1 MKKSL
6 LLVFFSLFVTMIGFG
21 LTLPALP
28 FFVERLALGPEA
40 TQREIAFHVG
50 GLTSAFALTQLTF
63 SPLWGL
69 LSDAR
74 GRKLVLVTGMVG
86 FSLSQI
92 AFGLSSSLF
101 LLYSTRLSGGVFASA
116 VLTMSS
122 TYVADVLPPETRGK
136 GMAWRGSAAGLG
148 VVMGPMLSGLL
159 AGEDWHIRSRVV
171 GHLMFDGFS
180 IPFFVAAAIAAL
192 TVPLL
197 VRWLPEFSPST
208 GSENRQQR
216 DRGWYRLGLELKGL
230 LGLVLASQFGLAL
243 FEAVF
248 ALFAGQELGLNMT
261 QIGYGFAVCGL
272 VMAIFQGSV
281 VGYLSGKISER
292 VQIALGFL
300 LTGVGLL
307 LLLGAESVVYTLGV
321 IGVLAFGISLI
332 TPNVITLIA
341 NRSYS
346 NEGAAMGLQ
355 NAVAS
360 LGQVTGPLLG
370 GVLFGLNV
378 VLPFTIAGVLMLIL
392 AIFVIRWRMS
402 PVFSEPGIL
411 TPYVE
416 EK

>member
-6 LLVFFSLFVTMIGFG
+6 LLVLFSLFVTMIGFG

-50 GLTSAFALTQLTF
+50 GLTSAFALTQLGF

-74 GRKLVLVTGMVG
+74 GRKLVLVIGMVG
-86 FSLSQI
+86 FSVSQLV
-92 AFGLSSSLF
+92 FGLSSSLF
-101 LLYSTRLSGGVFASA
+101 LLYSARLGGGVFASA

-180 IPFFVAAAIAAL
+180 IPFFAAAAIAAV
-192 TVPLL
+192 TVPLI
-197 VRWLPEFSPST
+197 VRWLPEFSPQLESKHALH
-208 GSENRQQR
+208 R
-216 DRGWYRLGLELKGL
+216 DRRWYQLGLHLKGL

-248 ALFAGQELGLNMT
+248 ALFAAQKLRLSMT
-261 QIGYGFAVCGL
+261 QIGYGFAMCGL

-281 VGYLSGKISER
+281 VGYLSGRISER
-292 VQIALGFL
+292 VQIAAGFV
-300 LTGVGLL
+300 LTGAGLL
-307 LLLGAESVVYTLGV
+307 LLLGAESVVNTLG
-321 IGVLAFGISLI
+321 IIAVLAFGISLI
-332 TPNVITLIA
+332 SPNVITLIA
-341 NRSYS
+341 NHSES
-346 NEGAAMGLQ
+346 NEGVAMGLQ

-360 LGQVTGPLLG
+360 LGQVTGPLVG
-370 GVLFGLNV
+370 GVLFGLSA
-378 VLPFTIAGVLMLIL
+378 VLPFTLAGVLMLIL
-392 AIFVIRWRMS
+392 AIFTARWRMDQ
-402 PVFSEPGIL
+402 VFSEPGIW
-411 TPYVE
+411 TPYL
-416 EK
+416 KKK